1 MCKNTTSSFRPL
13 TEGVI
18 SHSSDYTDR
27 FPEAFTN
34 LSKWISE
41 GRIIR
46 KFHIVERLEKAPE
59 SLPLLFSGGNEG
71 KLFVPPS
78 SCPHVVSLIRW
89 AFRVVRVSGPDAK
102 L

>member
-1 MCKNTTSSFRPL
+1 MNILFQRAKF
-13 TEGVI
+13 EGFIVT
-18 SHSSDYTDR
+18 DYADR
-27 FPEAFTN
+27 FPEAFTY

-59 SLPLLFSGGNEG
+59 SLPLLFSGGNNG
-71 KLFVPPS
+71 KL
-78 SCPHVVSLIRW
+78 
-89 AFRVVRVSGPDAK
+89 VVRVSGPEAK